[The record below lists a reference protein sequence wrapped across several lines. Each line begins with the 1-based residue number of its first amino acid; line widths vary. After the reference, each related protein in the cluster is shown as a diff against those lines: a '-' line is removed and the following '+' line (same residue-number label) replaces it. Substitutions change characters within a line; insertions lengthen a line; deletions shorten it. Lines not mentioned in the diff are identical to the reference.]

1 MLKGVFFCF
10 GLLIGFKVM
19 ANPNPD
25 SVNVFLL
32 HKTAVT
38 SVDVEP
44 SVWNIND
51 SLFNIPAF
59 DLYCSFDQKKIWG
72 LKVDQTKKQDTT
84 LIQVAHD
91 SCDFGSPWVGR
102 LTSDYGWRGS
112 RPHYGVDIKLQTGD
126 SVRNA
131 FDGMV
136 RIARY
141 SSTYGN
147 VIVIRHEN
155 GLETLYAHLSKRI
168 VSEGDKLAAGETL
181 GLGGN
186 TGRSSGSHLHF
197 ETRYLGEPLNPH
209 DVFEINDSTFKI
221 KNQSLALDA
230 ENFIFL
236 KEVRK
241 IKYHRVRSG
250 DSLWRISKR
259 YGVSISRIC
268 RLNSTN
274 KKDTLR
280 IGQKI
285 RYN

>member
-1 MLKGVFFCF
+1 
-10 GLLIGFKVM
+10 
-19 ANPNPD
+19 
-25 SVNVFLL
+25 
-32 HKTAVT
+32 
-38 SVDVEP
+38 
-44 SVWNIND
+44 
-51 SLFNIPAF
+51 
-59 DLYCSFDQKKIWG
+59 
-72 LKVDQTKKQDTT
+72 
-84 LIQVAHD
+84 
-91 SCDFGSPWVGR
+91 
-102 LTSDYGWRGS
+102 
-112 RPHYGVDIKLQTGD
+112 
-126 SVRNA
+126 
-131 FDGMV
+131 
-136 RIARY
+136 
-141 SSTYGN
+141 
-147 VIVIRHEN
+147 
-155 GLETLYAHLSKRI
+155 LYAHLSKRI